1 MRRVQSMI
9 WKKPD
14 EIGKEIFGMQ
24 LNDTV
29 KLAQEISKE
38 MRIIFKDKIDATQ
51 IYDVNDD
58 INHRAFK
65 IKFIAYDYFVVIF
78 NYEQDIIGCSIEQG
92 NSTHI
97 LLSKGKNCYSDKNI
111 YEFFRKVDNELKL
124 RIPDK
129 FLEAHGWM

>member
-1 MRRVQSMI
+1 MI
-9 WKKPD
+9 WKMPD
-14 EIGKEIFGMQ
+14 EIGREIFRMQ

-38 MRIIFKDKIDATQ
+38 MRTIFKDKIDATQ

-78 NYEQDIIGCSIEQG
+78 NYEQDI
-92 NSTHI
+92 
-97 LLSKGKNCYSDKNI
+97 
-111 YEFFRKVDNELKL
+111 F
-124 RIPDK
+124 
-129 FLEAHGWM
+129 M

>member
-9 WKKPD
+9 WKMPD

-111 YEFFRKVDNELKL
+111 YEFFRN
-124 RIPDK
+124 I
-129 FLEAHGWM
+129 HGSYTT